1 MATSIFIPF
10 CCRVVVVLLLT
21 LVQANS
27 HAQESNPPP
36 ATSQEY
42 DLNLEAGI
50 KYVPYLGGVSMGL
63 SLYSPH
69 KSLAFNL
76 RNDILLS
83 VGPPD
88 IPVGIPPTTPIQ
100 LQPFVITHFHTQ
112 TYLEAEY
119 RVLQKKNKS
128 LSLQAGYGWIY
139 NGINRNLLLNA
150 ESGYS
155 VFTTAVSFKPSWF
168 TLELRGDIP
177 LNASYHTKLSGT
189 TDRLFPV
196 AIGIKYRFKP
206 RKHE

>member
-1 MATSIFIPF
+1 MATLIIIPF
-10 CCRVVVVLLLT
+10 RFCIVVVLLLT
-21 LVQANS
+21 LVQAVS
-27 HAQESNPPP
+27 HAQETKPVAASKG
-36 ATSQEY
+36 Y
-42 DLNLEAGI
+42 DLNLDVGI

-88 IPVGIPPTTPIQ
+88 IPVGIPQTTPIQ

-150 ESGYS
+150 QSGYS

-168 TLELRGDIP
+168 TLEVRGDMP
-177 LNASYHTKLSGT
+177 LNANYHTKLSGT

-206 RKHE
+206 RKQE